1 MRITTEL
8 GKLGKLIKELREI
21 RGITR
26 NELAVRAGISVSHLE
41 KIESGL
47 RMPGM
52 SAFLKIMPV
61 LDVHIN
67 LHGTGTTI
75 QEKCA
80 SNVQDIIL
88 NSTEEEAR
96 YLSKMVECMAEN
108 FVLIL

>member
-1 MRITTEL
+1 MRVTTEL
-8 GKLGKLIKELREI
+8 GKMIKKLREA

-26 NELAVRAGISVSHLE
+26 NELAVRVGISVSHLE

-52 SAFLKIMPV
+52 GVFLKIMLV

-67 LHGTGTTI
+67 LNSASMTM
-75 QEKCA
+75 QEKYA
-80 SNVQDIIL
+80 SKAQDIIL

-96 YLSKMVECMAEN
+96 YLSKMVECMSEN
-108 FVLIL
+108 LVLMH

>member
-1 MRITTEL
+1 MRVTTEL
-8 GKLGKLIKELREI
+8 GKLIRKLREA

-26 NELAVRAGISVSHLE
+26 NELADRAGISVSHVE

-52 SAFLKIMPV
+52 SAFLKIMLV

-67 LHGTGTTI
+67 LYGGGMTT

-88 NSTEEEAR
+88 SSTEEEAR